1 MNPVAELALLGVPAL
16 APMVGAIPGAWLGFR
31 RQERARGHILLAAI
45 VALLAIVAVTFY
57 TVAGAKEEMFSR
69 VIMLPLTLL
78 IAIGGAALIV
88 GIPMYMGYLV
98 AYRITAYLSGK
109 GGVGNG

>member
-1 MNPVAELALLGVPAL
+1 MASVSELVVLGIPVMAAI
-16 APMVGAIPGAWLGFR
+16 VGAIPGAWLGFR
-31 RQERARGHILLAAI
+31 RQERARGHVLLAGI
-45 VALLAIVAVTFY
+45 VAILAIVAVTFY

-88 GIPMYMGYLV
+88 GVPMFVGYLV
-98 AYRITAYLSGK
+98 AYRITTYLSGN